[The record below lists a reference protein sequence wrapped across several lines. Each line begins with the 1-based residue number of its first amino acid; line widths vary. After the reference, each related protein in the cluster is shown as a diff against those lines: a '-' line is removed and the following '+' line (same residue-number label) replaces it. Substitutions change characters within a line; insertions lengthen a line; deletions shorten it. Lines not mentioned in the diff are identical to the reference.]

1 MPMFFIYLGVG
12 GLRATELRISPPVV
26 QRGNDT
32 TLACLYELTD
42 APLYSVK
49 WYRGRHEFYRYSP
62 TENPTTKIFPFAG
75 INVDVSIF
83 NIFKRFIM
91 TRLFYKYIYRLP
103 KKNIRYCTN
112 TKLSD
117 TRKERD
123 AEPSGWNRT
132 DRTNN
137 FVKMNMCVGF

>member
-1 MPMFFIYLGVG
+1 MFLRQSVAIYPQTLTYKNNKENDHYCNSIFCLPAVG
-12 GLRATELRISPPVV
+12 GLRATDLRISPPVV

-75 INVDVSIF
+75 INVDVS
-83 NIFKRFIM
+83 
-91 TRLFYKYIYRLP
+91 T
-103 KKNIRYCTN
+103 
-112 TKLSD
+112 
-117 TRKERD
+117 
-123 AEPSGWNRT
+123 
-132 DRTNN
+132 
-137 FVKMNMCVGF
+137 